1 MYVSGHPLEQ
11 FKYVIKAINV
21 KELRE
26 LDEDTNK
33 ITDREFKIVGFI
45 TEVTER
51 MTKTGK
57 PFGKIS
63 IIDYTGS
70 FTFTLFGKD
79 YLENKNFFV
88 KGYSILVVAVYKE
101 GYKDKTQ
108 RYLNVTKVMM
118 LSDVKD
124 NHFKK
129 ITISVPVENVT
140 DEFIGNITNLVK
152 KNKGEINVN
161 FKLYSEENKTAIN
174 LFSRTER
181 VSLSDDII
189 DFLENNPFNLKV
201 SLN

>member
-1 MYVSGHPLEQ
+1 MYVTGHPLEP
-11 FKYVIKAINV
+11 FKYIINTINV

-26 LDEDTNK
+26 LEDETNQQNG
-33 ITDREFKIVGFI
+33 REFKMVGFI

-51 MTKTGK
+51 MTKKGK
-57 PFGKIS
+57 PFGRIS

-88 KGYSILVVAVYKE
+88 KGYSILLVARYQE

-108 RYLNVTKVMM
+108 KYFNVTKVMM
-118 LSDVKD
+118 LSDVKE
-124 NHFKK
+124 NYFKK
-129 ITISVPVENVT
+129 ITISVPIENIT
-140 DEFIGNITNLVK
+140 NEFIDNITNLVK
-152 KNKGEINVN
+152 KNKGTININ
-161 FKLYSEENKTAIN
+161 FKLYNKENKTAIN